1 MPNNYYEIKMLRLK
15 ILYILAGWGVFI
27 GIELFSAFFLNTLL
41 KNLCV
46 HSHLM
51 PNTKDM
57 IMCATYLA
65 IIIFTLSFI
74 LDILLFS
81 NRIRLRF
88 WDSWGVATLFMIV
101 AFLVLAIVDLSR
113 ANLDW
118 INYINTLIY
127 QWLVFPIY
135 QVIIFLPIF
144 AIAYFIWVFWLQ
156 KRKSYTP
163 LSKRTHIFLY
173 LLNLIPIL
181 NIVGFYI
188 YIVLFVELD

>member
-1 MPNNYYEIKMLRLK
+1 MTDNYYEIKILRLK
-15 ILYILAGWGVFI
+15 VIYLLAGWAVFI
-27 GIELFSAFFLNTLL
+27 FVGQLSLCFSNTLL
-41 KNLCV
+41 ENLCT

-57 IMCATYLA
+57 IMCAIYLA

-81 NRIRLRF
+81 NQIRLRF

-101 AFLVLAIVDLSR
+101 AFLVLAIADLSR
-113 ANLDW
+113 ANSDW